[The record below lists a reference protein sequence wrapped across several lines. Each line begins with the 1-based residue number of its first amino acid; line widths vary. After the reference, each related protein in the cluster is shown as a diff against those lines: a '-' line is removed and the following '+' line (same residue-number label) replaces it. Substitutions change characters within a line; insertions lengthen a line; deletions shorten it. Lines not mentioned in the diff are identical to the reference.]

1 MTFRVFT
8 CRLAYVILFTWI
20 VGSIFDSFGWALY
33 FALLPFTFYELFR
46 FRRSHDDDQEELHQD
61 L

>member
-1 MTFRVFT
+1 MTIRSFAY
-8 CRLAYVILFTWI
+8 RLAYIVLFTWI

-33 FALLPFTFYELFR
+33 FALLPFTLYEVFQL
-46 FRRSHDDDQEELHQD
+46 RSSREEDEPELNQD